1 MGTQTKE
8 KKSNEWTVD
17 ELNLA
22 WQTFPTSFR
31 TSSSS
36 CGECLIWNSLDDIWD
51 CYSNKKKS
59 TMFHFFKVSLMQYK
73 KTTCFLMHAKP

>member
-1 MGTQTKE
+1 MGTQTKK

-31 TSSSS
+31 TSSNS

-51 CYSNKKKS
+51 CCSNEKKS
-59 TMFHFFKVSLMQYK
+59 TMFYFFLSHFNAIK
-73 KTTCFLMHAKP
+73 KTTRFLMHAL